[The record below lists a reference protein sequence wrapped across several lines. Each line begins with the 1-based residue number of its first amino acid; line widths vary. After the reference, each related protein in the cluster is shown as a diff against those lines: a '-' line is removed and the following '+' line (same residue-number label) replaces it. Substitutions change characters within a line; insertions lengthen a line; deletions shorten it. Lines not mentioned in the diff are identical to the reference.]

1 MKTGK
6 AFSALPFDHLI
17 FTGATAIGRHILHAA
32 ADSLTPVTLELGGKS
47 PAIVGR
53 SANVAQAA
61 ERITAGKM
69 MNAGQI
75 CLAPDYLLVPE
86 EQEEAVVG
94 QIKQAAATLY
104 PTLLSNPDYTS
115 VANERHV
122 TRLNGYLD
130 DARAKGADV
139 VEVNPAAEDFAG
151 SNGQKMPLYL
161 LRNVKEDMTVMR
173 EEIFGPILPIM
184 RYRKVEEAIDYVNR
198 HDRPL
203 GLYYFG
209 ADQAEQRQVLDR
221 TVSGGVTVNDV
232 VFHAAMDDL
241 PFGGV
246 GPSGMGSYHGQDGF
260 KTFSHAR
267 SVYKQPKL
275 DVAKLAGFK
284 PPYGAATRK
293 AIARDLKV

>member
-1 MKTGK
+1 
-6 AFSALPFDHLI
+6 
-17 FTGATAIGRHILHAA
+17 
-32 ADSLTPVTLELGGKS
+32 
-47 PAIVGR
+47 
-53 SANVAQAA
+53 
-61 ERITAGKM
+61 M

-86 EQEEAVVG
+86 EQEDAVVG
-94 QIKQAAATLY
+94 QIKQAAAKLY

-139 VEVNPAAEDFAG
+139 VEVNPAGEDFAA

-184 RYRKVEEAIDYVNR
+184 RYRKVDEAIDYVNR

-241 PFGGV
+241 PFGGI
-246 GPSGMGSYHGQDGF
+246 GPSGMGSYHGEDGF

-267 SVYKQPKL
+267 SVYKQPKM